1 MCKMLQMV
9 KVGGFILSSNML
21 VLLSLDRYYS
31 ISRPL
36 ASLNSRSQRRRARY
50 GKSSMRSTFL
60 SLKPTHSG

>member
-21 VLLSLDRYYS
+21 VVLSLDRYYS

-36 ASLNSRSQRRRARY
+36 ASLNTRSQRRRARY
-50 GKSSMRSTFL
+50 VKARVT
-60 SLKPTHSG
+60 

>member
-36 ASLNSRSQRRRARY
+36 ASLNTRSQRRRARY
-50 GKSSMRSTFL
+50 VRARVTREEFF
-60 SLKPTHSG
+60 

>member
-36 ASLNSRSQRRRARY
+36 ASLNTICQRRRARY
-50 GKSSMRSTFL
+50 V
-60 SLKPTHSG
+60 